1 MGGGK
6 DSLRR
11 ASGLYSVKHTES
23 NKRFLS
29 INRFVKFIGNRN
41 RLLTFKQIQFIM
53 NSMVKEMSIK
63 DMQSVNGGLWKIPA
77 LFVLD
82 LVMEYIYDPDQAM
95 ADFNKGRESII
106 GK

>member
-1 MGGGK
+1 
-6 DSLRR
+6 
-11 ASGLYSVKHTES
+11 
-23 NKRFLS
+23 
-29 INRFVKFIGNRN
+29 
-41 RLLTFKQIQFIM
+41 M

-63 DMQSVNGGLWKIPA
+63 DMQSVNGGFWKIPA